1 MAKTIAYVA
10 AIAAFFLAQTGAGL
24 AQQPVNPAPNSPPLT
39 IGSGDL
45 VEITMFDDPELSG
58 HFRVDE
64 KGDITLPLLGRVRV
78 EGATAEEAG
87 TIVEERYVKAEILE
101 PAHSHATVFIS
112 EYATQGITVT
122 GEVKLPG
129 VYPAL
134 GVRLLNDVITSAGGI
149 LPSAAS
155 KLIITRRSDPG
166 NPVTVGYNPA
176 ALVPEIPRV
185 QLFPG
190 DTIAI
195 PRAGIVYVLGDV
207 NHSGGFNLE
216 GRAALTV
223 EEAMAL
229 AGGGGHAAALN
240 RVHLVRAVEGGR
252 KEDIVLAVN
261 LIEKG
266 RAPDVA
272 LKDGDILYIP
282 TSTGKIAI
290 EQAISSA
297 LGITTQVVTY
307 RSANQ

>member
-1 MAKTIAYVA
+1 VA